1 MNEFSFKMLAY
12 VIKGYIIILKKNY
25 ENFSREINH
34 FLEFNLNVRSKPEKD
49 FESKLKI
56 EESKNKEKRL
66 PNSTSILSMDN
77 FSLLSD
83 LSQNELNGFSSE
95 LAKQFLST
103 MRKMKNPSL
112 KTLYEGIEKSEKLEN
127 LVKNFSENVKKS
139 QDLFNFSLQ
148 RDIDNN
154 LGNIFQENEN
164 LFSTYINFSVKL
176 DENQSEK
183 NEEKNENFENELPAI
198 TNQSQEKSIFG
209 FDDKRDSI
217 FLKNLGMFENISEKK
232 LSYFKFDKEVN
243 LSPEAI
249 VSSLIEAER
258 LKNLEHQDLNK
269 NKVMDISHENVL

>member
-1 MNEFSFKMLAY
+1 M
-12 VIKGYIIILKKNY
+12 
-25 ENFSREINH
+25 
-34 FLEFNLNVRSKPEKD
+34 
-49 FESKLKI
+49 
-56 EESKNKEKRL
+56 
-66 PNSTSILSMDN
+66 
-77 FSLLSD
+77 
-83 LSQNELNGFSSE
+83 
-95 LAKQFLST
+95 
-103 MRKMKNPSL
+103 
-112 KTLYEGIEKSEKLEN
+112 
-127 LVKNFSENVKKS
+127 KNFSENVKKS

-183 NEEKNENFENELPAI
+183 NEEKNENFENELPAN